1 MDNSAQT
8 EVAFWDDGTPASQDR
23 DNINTAEGT
32 AVYGIKFEPAPVTV
46 GGPLFTITNH
56 NE

>member
-8 EVAFWDDGTPASQDR
+8 EVAFWDDGTPANQDR

-56 NE
+56 DE

>member
-1 MDNSAQT
+1 MDDSAQT
-8 EVAFWDDGTPASQDR
+8 EVAYWDNGDPTAHDR
-23 DNINTAEGT
+23 DDINTAEGT
-32 AVYGIKFEPAPVTV
+32 AVYGIKFEPAPVTI